1 MSLLDL
7 STMNRPATIH
17 MLRQRSFG
25 RLSRSGGRPV
35 RKLEVVAQ
43 SRERRHGGP
52 SQDRALYS
60 CTCGVAF
67 DALVST
73 SVGCPHCGRTQAW

>member
-1 MSLLDL
+1 
-7 STMNRPATIH
+7 MNRTATIH
-17 MLRQRSFG
+17 KLAPRSP
-25 RLSRSGGRPV
+25 RRRPRSAERSVP
-35 RKLEVVAQ
+35 RLEVVASP

-60 CTCGVAF
+60 CSCGLAF